1 MKDLTPFDYRD
12 PAHRAALNAIAAEG
26 AKALHSTDN
35 VLKLLEERFGLVAE
49 PSIGFKGLAMASDF
63 DAPGRVIEVKEEQQP
78 AQEETVVDL
87 REAEGVDPE
96 VLGQHDSVMAALA
109 AHYESQGH
117 EAHQLWVGDLPGG
130 GTGMFDVWVPDLNRV
145 LDVETTDTL
154 ITIDPH
160 RYDAWKS
167 AGYEIWVV
175 APHGKVANIER
186 RLGKYV
192 DRIQPWSLDGPKV
205 LFEEL
210 TTH

>member
-1 MKDLTPFDYRD
+1 MDELTPFDYRD

-26 AKALHSTDN
+26 AQAIGSTEN
-35 VLKLLEERFGLVAE
+35 VLKLLEERFGLIADM
-49 PSIGFKGLAMASDF
+49 SIAFKGLALASEED
-63 DAPGRVIEVKEEQQP
+63 DPGRVEPVENEHPQD
-78 AQEETVVDL
+78 ETVVDL
-87 REAEGVDPE
+87 READGVDPE

-109 AHYESQGH
+109 AHYETEGH
-117 EAHQLWVGDLPGG
+117 KAHQLWIGDLPNGG
-130 GTGMFDVWVPDLNRV
+130 SGMFDVWVPDFNRI

-160 RYDAWKS
+160 RYDAWRS

-175 APHGKVANIER
+175 APQDKLATVER

-192 DRIQPWSLDGPKV
+192 DRVQPWSLNGPKV
-205 LFEEL
+205 VFEEL